1 MREAADK
8 APGVP
13 GHNYN
18 DCTDSRAALALS
30 KPAPCG
36 FFVFLASNLQY
47 APIGRIIPA

>member
-1 MREAADK
+1 MVRIISAAADK

-36 FFVFLASNLQY
+36 FFVFWML
-47 APIGRIIPA
+47 P